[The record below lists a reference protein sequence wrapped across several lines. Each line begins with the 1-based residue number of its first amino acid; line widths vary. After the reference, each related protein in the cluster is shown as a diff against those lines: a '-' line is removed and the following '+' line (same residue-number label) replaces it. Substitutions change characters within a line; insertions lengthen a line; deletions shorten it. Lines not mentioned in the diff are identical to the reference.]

1 MMHSHWCSTLHS
13 ASAPS
18 TVLLICSAQGL
29 LLAWCSLWCR
39 SGRFGGFPTKRGKT
53 QARTQRSPV
62 RTAWAA
68 GQRRWVRAPL
78 PVQLSCAPRTNSKT
92 KRQKKKNTKPTTT
105 EQPHSRRALRRAR
118 LICCDLSTSYR
129 EKSAGER
136 FPLQALRWGTVLL
149 SAAFVSQWGLLQHTP
164 APLQPHI
171 SAVWCLRY
179 NPS

>member
-1 MMHSHWCSTLHS
+1 MQHAALSLSPQHGASHLLSTRPAVSLVQPLVQVWTLWWLSHKERKNPSKDTAQPRAHCVGCRAASLGQSSPSCAAELHS
-13 ASAPS
+13 
-18 TVLLICSAQGL
+18 QN
-29 LLAWCSLWCR
+29 
-39 SGRFGGFPTKRGKT
+39 KQQNKKT
-53 QARTQRSPV
+53 E
-62 RTAWAA
+62 
-68 GQRRWVRAPL
+68 
-78 PVQLSCAPRTNSKT
+78 
-92 KRQKKKNTKPTTT
+92 KKKNTKPTTT

-118 LICCDLSTSYR
+118 LICSDLSTSYR

-136 FPLQALRWGTVLL
+136 FPLQALRWGTMLL